1 MLLLSDGSD
10 QSLNQPLDE
19 QFFSGSCCLNCHNT
33 VSSASCVAG
42 TWSLLQA
49 VSVAGLCSLAVN
61 VLVLKQMCQNQ
72 ISAKTKWET
81 WSILWAWNKIMQ
93 HSDIT
98 PNWVKRSFQLGFC
111 FEILGLMN
119 PKIFYQVSL
128 LVALWNKSSEVL
140 SHLVHAYARDLK
152 CRNTEDLNLS

>member
-1 MLLLSDGSD
+1 
-10 QSLNQPLDE
+10 
-19 QFFSGSCCLNCHNT
+19 
-33 VSSASCVAG
+33 
-42 TWSLLQA
+42 
-49 VSVAGLCSLAVN
+49 
-61 VLVLKQMCQNQ
+61 
-72 ISAKTKWET
+72 
-81 WSILWAWNKIMQ
+81 MQ